1 MQKNPTRTVLLFAL
15 KAAVLYA
22 LFVVHWPGI
31 TDGYRWMF
39 RQAGNALF
47 YRVGHASVV
56 RFEKIDGGSE
66 GKDTRVM
73 LQNRRDGRAGALEIR
88 SLYFGYRPTVFLAA
102 LILATPIPWRRRGR
116 ALAWGLICAT
126 LFVGLRLWLR
136 VTDAFCD
143 PNMLGLYEVSALWRS
158 LLHGAMLV
166 VSLAPATTY
175 LAPLVLWG
183 LVTFRREDWASLM
196 EGPATEAADRP
207 DNANGRSRRSRR
219 RIRP

>member
-1 MQKNPTRTVLLFAL
+1 MQKNPTRTVLLFVL
-15 KAAVLYA
+15 KAAALYA

-31 TDGYRWMF
+31 PDGYRSLF

-56 RFEKIDGGSE
+56 RFEKIDGRVE

-73 LQNRRDGRAGALEIR
+73 LQNRRDGQAGALEIR
-88 SLYFGYRPTVFLAA
+88 SLYFGYRPTVFVAA

-116 ALAWGLICAT
+116 ALAWGLICVT

-143 PNMLGLYEVSALWRS
+143 PNMLGLYDVSAFWRS
-158 LLHGAMLV
+158 FLHGAMLV

-175 LAPLVLWG
+175 FAPLIIWG
-183 LVTFRREDWASLM
+183 LVTFRREDWALLM
-196 EGPATEAADRP
+196 EGQALEPADRS
-207 DNANGRSRRSRR
+207 DKVSSRSRRSRR
-219 RIRP
+219 RTSP